1 MTQWT
6 KIVMVKA
13 CKAFGVNVNG
23 FEHEILE
30 MILHMEQK
38 RKLQLQQQRE
48 KKKDAK
54 NSKKKGD
61 GEVKILI
68 SSVNY
73 DKGVHNEG
81 ERIMKGRKLKALSK

>member
-1 MTQWT
+1 MTQCT
-6 KIVMVKA
+6 KIVMA
-13 CKAFGVNVNG
+13 EAWKAFGMNANG

-30 MILHMEQK
+30 MILRMEQK
-38 RKLQLQQQRE
+38 RKLQLQQHRE
-48 KKKDAK
+48 KQKDAK

-68 SSVNY
+68 SSGNY

-81 ERIMKGRKLKALSK
+81 EKIMKSRKLKALSE